1 MSKMKKVNE
10 SFITPKRGTKISE
23 RFFWE
28 KISNVELKR
37 YALWSLEELVTHLCV
52 HLQIIF
58 LAKK

>member
-10 SFITPKRGTKISE
+10 SFITPRGTKISE

-28 KISNVELKR
+28 KISNAEPER
-37 YALWSLEELVTHLCV
+37 YALWSLEELETHLCV